1 MKRLLSAAL
10 SIVFILICCV
20 PLASA
25 ATGGVASPMA
35 SPTICSTMA
44 YAHPG
49 DKPGEFCIE
58 FRVMAVDTASSLGAS
73 SIVIHKPDGSTYT
86 VLGSV
91 GNRLIG
97 SGTDHVGT
105 YVYHGV
111 SGQSYYA
118 EVTLFA
124 TIGSKTD
131 SRLVLTASEDAR

>member
-1 MKRLLSAAL
+1 MKRLLSASL
-10 SIVFILICCV
+10 SIVFILACCV

-44 YAHPG
+44 YAYPG
-49 DKPGEFCIE
+49 DNPGEFCVE
-58 FRVMAVDTASSLGAS
+58 FRVMAVDAASSLGAS

-86 VLGSV
+86 VWGSV
-91 GNRLIG
+91 GNHFIG
-97 SGTDHVGT
+97 SGGDHVGT

-118 EVTLFA
+118 EVNLFA
-124 TIGSKTD
+124 TIGSKSD
-131 SRLVLTASEDAR
+131 SRTVLTKSVNAR

>member
-10 SIVFILICCV
+10 SIVFILACCV

-25 ATGGVASPMA
+25 ATGGILSPMA
-35 SPTICSTMA
+35 SPTISSTLA
-44 YAHPG
+44 YAYPG
-49 DKPGEFCIE
+49 DNPGEFCID
-58 FRVMAVDTASSLGAS
+58 FRIMAVDSASSLGAS

-91 GNRLIG
+91 GNYFIG
-97 SGTDHVGT
+97 SGIDHVGT

-124 TIGSKTD
+124 TIGSKSD
-131 SRLVLTASEDAR
+131 SRVVLTASENAR

>member
-10 SIVFILICCV
+10 CVVFILACCV

-25 ATGGVASPMA
+25 ATGGGVSPMA
-35 SPTICSTMA
+35 SPTISSTMVYA
-44 YAHPG
+44 YPG
-49 DKPGEFCIE
+49 DNPGEFCVD

-91 GNRLIG
+91 GNHFIS
-97 SGTDHVGT
+97 SGGGYAGT
-105 YVYHGV
+105 YVYKGE
-111 SGQSYYA
+111 SGKSYYA

-124 TIGSKTD
+124 TIGSKSD
-131 SRLVLTASEDAR
+131 SRTRLTKSVTAP